1 LFKTGVAAHS
11 NLETGGFV
19 RSNEMS
25 DYPNMQF
32 HFFPSLVL
40 DHGRK
45 SSTCH
50 AFQAH
55 VGPMRPTSRGSVKLK
70 SANPND
76 APSIQFNYMQTEHDL
91 REMREGIKI
100 AREIFNQ
107 KEFDEYRGDEI
118 SPGSNINNDEDL
130 NNFIRDKGDT
140 AYHPSCTCKMGK
152 DNLSVV
158 DEELKV
164 YGIDGLRVIDASIM
178 PNIITGNLNASTVMI
193 AEKAS
198 DSIINN

>member
-1 LFKTGVAAHS
+1 MDEPL
-11 NLETGGFV
+11 
-19 RSNEMS
+19 
-25 DYPNMQF
+25 
-32 HFFPSLVL
+32 
-40 DHGRK
+40 
-45 SSTCH
+45 
-50 AFQAH
+50 
-55 VGPMRPTSRGSVKLK
+55 
-70 SANPND
+70 
-76 APSIQFNYMQTEHDL
+76 IQFNYMQTEHDL

-100 AREIFNQ
+100 AREIFSQ
-107 KEFDEYRGDEI
+107 KEFDEYRGEEI
-118 SPGSNINNDEDL
+118 SPGSGINNDEDL

-198 DSIINN
+198 DLIINN

>member
-1 LFKTGVAAHS
+1 
-11 NLETGGFV
+11 
-19 RSNEMS
+19 
-25 DYPNMQF
+25 
-32 HFFPSLVL
+32 
-40 DHGRK
+40 
-45 SSTCH
+45 
-50 AFQAH
+50 
-55 VGPMRPTSRGSVKLK
+55 
-70 SANPND
+70 
-76 APSIQFNYMQTEHDL
+76 
-91 REMREGIKI
+91 MREGIKI
-100 AREIFNQ
+100 AREIFKQ
-107 KEFDEYRGDEI
+107 KEFDEYRGEEI
-118 SPGSNINNDEDL
+118 SPGSDINNDEDL
-130 NNFIRDKGDT
+130 NNFIRDRGDT